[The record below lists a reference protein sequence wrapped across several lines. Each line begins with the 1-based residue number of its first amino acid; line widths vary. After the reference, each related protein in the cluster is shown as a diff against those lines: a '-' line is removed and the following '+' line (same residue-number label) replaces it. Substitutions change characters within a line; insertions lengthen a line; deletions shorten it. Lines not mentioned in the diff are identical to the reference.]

1 MWLKILNFR
10 VYFYKVRKNLVNFL
24 GLMDNT
30 SIHMKETSIKMKN
43 SQEMVELL
51 IDKGRLNE
59 PFGVY
64 EGQFNNGEK
73 HGKGKYTFT
82 SKLIYEGNYKLG

>member
-1 MWLKILNFR
+1 
-10 VYFYKVRKNLVNFL
+10 
-24 GLMDNT
+24 
-30 SIHMKETSIKMKN
+30 MKN

-82 SKLIYEGNYKLG
+82 SKLIYEGNYKLGKR